1 MARDIPLD
9 VQAEMKKYEETKEEL
24 EELKYYSYDD
34 TGNTDRFIDMWG
46 NVTKYCNPDKTYFH
60 YNGKHWEYDDMAITK
75 TLLDKTI
82 EAMAN
87 EPVQVP
93 AGTTD
98 DEKVSFVKAK
108 EKFVRRSR
116 NNSNK
121 EAVMREIRHR
131 VPVLMSQFDEDIYA
145 FNVKNG
151 WIDLNTGELKPH
163 NPNKLFSK
171 VAGAELNDDSC
182 TEWIA
187 FLYKIFDNDT
197 EMVKFIQT
205 LVGYSMIGK
214 NLEQKII
221 FLYGSSGNNG
231 KSVLLKILE
240 SLFGEYKRTVAASDL
255 MRKKNGGNT
264 GHSDAIANMAGA
276 RLVTSS
282 EPEKG
287 YRLSEGVIKSM
298 TGDDTISASFKGKSG
313 FEFQPQNTIFLACN
327 HIPQMNAG
335 STDNPTWKR
344 VVIVPFDVQI
354 PDNEI
359 DTHLGERII
368 KNELSGVMRWA
379 VEGLKNYHTN
389 GLVIP
394 EKVKQASKEEREEM
408 DEINDFLQEE
418 LQPRPNGEISVSD
431 VHRKYVDWTKE
442 HGKSWAMAQTDLTK
456 DLRARG
462 LLIKR
467 KTKGNYLVGY
477 VSGRNSQVLDNR
489 YQKNNSLS

>member
-1 MARDIPLD
+1 MVRKKMP
-9 VQAEMKKYEETKEEL
+9 AELKEIAIEHDKQMT
-24 EELKYYSYDD
+24 EIEPVKYYSQDD

-46 NVTKYCNPDKTYFH
+46 NVTRFCNPDKSYFH
-60 YNGKHWEYDDMAITK
+60 YNGTVWERDEMAITK

-82 EAMAN
+82 EAMAK
-87 EPVQVP
+87 ESISVP
-93 AGTTD
+93 EGTSED
-98 DEKVSFVKAK
+98 DAK
-108 EKFVRRSR
+108 KYIESKGKFVRRSR

-131 VPVLMSQFDEDIYA
+131 VPVLMNHFDEDIYA

-151 WIDLNTGELKPH
+151 WIDLKTGELEPH
-163 NPNKLFSK
+163 NPNKMFSK
-171 VAGAELNDDSC
+171 IAGANYNEDSC
-182 TEWIA
+182 SE
-187 FLYKIFDNDT
+187 FLTFIYKIFDGDT
-197 EMVKFIQT
+197 ELIKFVQT
-205 LVGYSMIGK
+205 LIGLSMIGK
-214 NLEQKII
+214 NLEQKIV

-240 SLFGEYKRTVAASDL
+240 SLFGTYKRTVAPADL
-255 MRKKNGGNT
+255 MRKKNGGNS

-287 YRLSEGVIKSM
+287 YRLSESIIKAL

-344 VVIVPFDVQI
+344 VVIIPFDVQI
-354 PDNEI
+354 PDSEI

-368 KNELSGVMRWA
+368 QNELGGVMGWCID
-379 VEGLKNYHTN
+379 GLKNYHQN

-394 EKVKQASKEEREEM
+394 EKVKQASKKEREEM

-418 LQPRPNGEISVSD
+418 LQARPNGEISVSE
-431 VHRKYVDWTKE
+431 VHKMYVDWTKE
-442 HGKSWAMAQTDLTK
+442 HGKKWAMEQTELTK

-462 LLIKR
+462 LLLKR

-477 VSGRNSQVLDNR
+477 VSGRNNGYSSDI
-489 YQKNNSLS
+489 YQKYN